1 MGKAMSMRTLI
12 LSAFLGA
19 AAVAASAANF
29 SGKWAIETAG
39 RGGRGGPTILVL
51 NQVGKEVTGTITA
64 RSDAGTGTPVNSEV
78 LGGVVEGDTISFYI
92 WTGTDQPAKTLYTGT
107 MSGEETIAFTVTG
120 GPVGGGNFAPGRGQ
134 SGPQK
139 ITARRTK

>member
-1 MGKAMSMRTLI
+1 MVETISMRTLM
-12 LSAFLGA
+12 LSALLAA
-19 AAVAASAANF
+19 AAVSAPAANF
-29 SGKWAIETAG
+29 SGKWAIETPG

-51 NQVGKEVTGTITA
+51 NQVGKDVTGTITA

-92 WTGTDQPAKTLYTGT
+92 WTGTDQPAKTLYKGT
-107 MSGEETIAFTVTG
+107 LSGEETITFTVRG
-120 GPVGGGNFAPGRGQ
+120 GPAAGGNFAPGRGQ

-139 ITARRTK
+139 ITAKRTK